1 MVKDQ
6 VRVRVGLREVTL
18 TNLDKV
24 LWPEDNFT
32 KRDLIQYY
40 ARVSRYILPHL
51 RDRPLSLVRYPDG
64 ISTPGFYQKDAPP
77 GTPWWVKTV
86 PVVSGSSRT
95 TRYILCNDTA
105 TLVWMANQ
113 AVVEVNPWSSRREHL
128 SAPDFAVFDLDP
140 AEGSSWEDVKIVAR
154 AVKAFLDELGLWSF
168 PKVSGAT
175 GLHVYVPVK
184 NEYSHKQIVL
194 FVKRAAQIIETA
206 MPEKVTLKRPVGER
220 YGKVYIDYLQN
231 SPGQTI
237 VAVYS
242 VRARPGAPVSMPI
255 SWDELDSVKP
265 DCWNIKTAPERL
277 EEKGDLFEPCL
288 YQKQKIDRLLSQ

>member
-1 MVKDQ
+1 M
-6 VRVRVGLREVTL
+6 RVRVGPREVTL

-24 LWPEDNFT
+24 LWPGDNFT

-64 ISTPGFYQKDAPP
+64 ISAPGFYQKDAPP
-77 GTPWWVKTV
+77 GTPRWVKTL
-86 PVVSGSSRT
+86 PLASGSSRII
-95 TRYILCNDTA
+95 RYILCNDPA
-105 TLVWMANQ
+105 TLVWLANQ
-113 AVVEVNPWSSRREHL
+113 AVVEVNPWSSRWEHL

-140 AEGSSWEDVKIVAR
+140 AEGSSWEDVKTVAR
-154 AVKAFLDELGLWSF
+154 AVKAFLDELGLRSF
-168 PKVSGAT
+168 PKLSGAT

-184 NEYSHKQIVL
+184 NEYSHSQIVL
-194 FVKRAAQIIETA
+194 FVKRAAKIIEAA
-206 MPEKVTLKRPVGER
+206 MPEKVTLKRPVEER

-231 SPGQTI
+231 SRGQTI
-237 VAVYS
+237 VAAYS

-255 SWDELDSVKP
+255 SWDELDSVEP
-265 DCWNIKTAPERL
+265 RCWNIKTVPERL
-277 EEKGDLFEPCL
+277 EQKGDLFEPCL